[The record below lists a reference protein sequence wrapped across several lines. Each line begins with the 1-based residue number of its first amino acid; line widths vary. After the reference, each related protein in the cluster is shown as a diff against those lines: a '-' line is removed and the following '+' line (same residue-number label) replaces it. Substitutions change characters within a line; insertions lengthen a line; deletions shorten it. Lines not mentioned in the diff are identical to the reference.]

1 MENGEWRMKNGE
13 CRMENGEWRME
24 NGEWRME
31 NGEGECRNG
40 RRKIKKL
47 NMENGCDLKAD
58 SESNKSQVV
67 ICMIIGSESAAI
79 S

>member
-1 MENGEWRMKNGE
+1 
-13 CRMENGEWRME
+13 
-24 NGEWRME
+24 ME